1 VGDVLGVLAAIAVFV
16 IIVTALVRDER
27 PRRGSYLMPPVD
39 LPPDF
44 EPPVITAPAPM
55 FHSRY
60 CAGRYGSPCN
70 CKGPHT

>member
-1 VGDVLGVLAAIAVFV
+1 MGDVLGVLAAIAVFV

-27 PRRGSYLMPPVD
+27 PRRGSYVMPEVK
-39 LPPDF
+39 LPEDF
-44 EPPVITAPAPM
+44 KPPIL

-70 CKGPHT
+70 CEGPHA